1 MAPRTVNYPATPTK
15 SRRDRLASSS
25 GLAAAVL
32 LAAWMGNANGG
43 YFIGDRAPVAF
54 ILAVL
59 MLIAAVTGVLGQAQ
73 SRWSVAATGLLT
85 GYTAWT
91 FASLLWSPDR
101 GDAWFGATT
110 TLFYLLAFW
119 VALAF
124 VTLGASRYWA
134 LAASSI
140 GPALVAAFTLP
151 ALAPNIKE
159 LFLDN
164 RLVGSVGY
172 YNGEAAFLLVPF
184 WVSVYLAGSRRVNPL
199 VRSVVLAGA
208 VLSAEV
214 AVLTQ
219 SRGAMVA
226 MAVSLPV
233 FFLFSGKRL
242 RGLLALVPIAAALFV
257 AFPGLNQV
265 YLEFL
270 NEGSPA
276 AAIREAVPAVWLT
289 ALGAGIYGLLWGLAD
304 RLWRPSI
311 SVART
316 AGAVALAGT
325 IIVIILGGAA
335 FTQQVGDPV
344 AWGQQKWEAF
354 KTNDTTGQEQSRY
367 LSASG
372 SERYALWEVA
382 WEDFVSHPTLGVGTY
397 NYEATFYQLQ
407 KRPIGHSRWPHMLP
421 LEVLAERGVIGG
433 VLFFGFL
440 GTCLAAGLW
449 RRFSSLDA
457 EDKAQAGAMVA
468 AIAYWFVHSSAEW
481 LWQLPAITMLAMV
494 YLAMLVAP
502 WNRPETTPTGW
513 PARATGAVIAV
524 LAIITISPLYIADRY
539 LTQSLADTNPWTSLE
554 KVEQAQKF
562 NPLHPRLAQR
572 EAELATRI
580 GDWPRAEK
588 AYLREI
594 RLNPEHYVPYL
605 LLARFYEQ
613 RGQTEKALSF
623 YRKSLERNPLD
634 PELKRSVSRLQ
645 KQLAGR

>member
-1 MAPRTVNYPATPTK
+1 MSYLNTLPK
-15 SRRDRLASSS
+15 SRERLASSS

-54 ILAVL
+54 VLAVL
-59 MLIAAVTGVLGQAQ
+59 TLIAAVTGVLGQAR

-91 FASLLWSPDR
+91 FASLLWSLNR

-140 GPALVAAFTLP
+140 GPALVAVFTLTN
-151 ALAPNIKE
+151 LAPDIEN
-159 LFLDN
+159 LFLND

-199 VRSVVLAGA
+199 VRGVVLAGA
-208 VLSAEV
+208 VLGAEV

-226 MAVSLPV
+226 MAASLPV
-233 FFLFSGKRL
+233 FFLLSGKRL
-242 RGLLALVPIAAALFV
+242 RGLLALVPIATALFV

-276 AAIREAVPAVWLT
+276 AAVREVVPTIWLT
-289 ALGAGIYGLLWGLAD
+289 AIGAGVYGLLWGLVD
-304 RLWRPSI
+304 WLWRPPVA
-311 SVART
+311 VARI
-316 AGAVALAGT
+316 AGAVALAGAVVV
-325 IIVIILGGAA
+325 VILAGSA
-335 FTQQVGDPV
+335 FTERVGDPV
-344 AWGQQKWEAF
+344 AWGQEKWEAF

-372 SERYALWEVA
+372 SGRYELWDVA
-382 WEDFVSHPTLGVGTY
+382 WSDFISNPAVGIGTY
-397 NYEATFYQLQ
+397 NYEATYYQ
-407 KRPIGHSRWPHMLP
+407 KRDEMVGYSRWPHMLP
-421 LEVLAERGVIGG
+421 LEVLAERGVVGG

-440 GTCLAAGLW
+440 GICLATGLW
-449 RRFSSLDA
+449 RRFTSLNA
-457 EDKAQAGAMVA
+457 EGKAQVGAMVA

-481 LWQLPAITMLAMV
+481 FWQLPAITMLAMV
-494 YLAMLVAP
+494 YLALLVAP

-513 PARATGAVIAV
+513 SVRAAGAGIAV
-524 LAIITISPLYIADRY
+524 LAIATIAPLYIADRY

-572 EAELATRI
+572 EAELATKI

-588 AYLREI
+588 AYKTEI
-594 RLNPEHYVPYL
+594 RLNPEHYVSYL
-605 LLARFYEQ
+605 LLAQFYEQ
-613 RGQTEKALSF
+613 RGETEKALSF
-623 YRKSLERNPLD
+623 YRKALERNPLD
-634 PELKRSVSRLQ
+634 PQLEESVSRLQ
-645 KQLAGR
+645 EQVEGR

>member
-1 MAPRTVNYPATPTK
+1 MTNYLSTLLK
-15 SRRDRLASSS
+15 NRERLASSLV
-25 GLAAAVL
+25 LAAAVL
-32 LAAWMGNANGG
+32 LAAWMGSANGG

-54 ILAVL
+54 ILTVL
-59 MLIAAVTGVLGQAQ
+59 MLLASVTGVLGRVQ
-73 SRWSVAATGLLT
+73 SLWSVAATSLLT

-91 FASLLWSPDR
+91 FVSLIWSPNQ

-119 VALAF
+119 VVLAF
-124 VTLGASRYWA
+124 VTLGASRRWA

-151 ALAPNIKE
+151 NLAPNIE
-159 LFLDN
+159 DLFQNN

-199 VRSVVLAGA
+199 VRGVVLAGA
-208 VLSAEV
+208 VLGAEV

-226 MAVSLPV
+226 IAVSLPV

-242 RGLLALVPIAAALFV
+242 RGLLALVPIVAALFV

-276 AAIREAVPAVWLT
+276 AAVREVVPTVWLT
-289 ALGAGIYGLLWGLAD
+289 AIGAGVYGLLWGLLD
-304 RLWRPSI
+304 SWWRPPVA
-311 SVART
+311 VART
-316 AGAVALAGT
+316 AGAVALAGVMVV
-325 IIVIILGGAA
+325 IVLGGFAL
-335 FTQQVGDPV
+335 TERVGEPV
-344 AWGQQKWEAF
+344 TWGQEKWGAF
-354 KTNDTTGQEQSRY
+354 KTNDTSGQEQSRY

-372 SERYALWEVA
+372 SGRYELWEVA
-382 WEDFVSHPTLGVGTY
+382 WDDFVSNPALGIGTY
-397 NYEATFYQLQ
+397 NYEATYYQ
-407 KRPIGHSRWPHMLP
+407 KRDEMVGYSRWPHMLP

-433 VLFFGFL
+433 MLFFGFL

-449 RRFSSLDA
+449 KRFTSLNA
-457 EDKAQAGAMVA
+457 EGKAQVGAMVA

-481 LWQLPAITMLAMV
+481 FWQLPAITMLAIV

-513 PARATGAVIAV
+513 SVRAAGAGIAV
-524 LAIITISPLYIADRY
+524 LAIATIAPLYIADRY
-539 LTQSLADTNPWTSLE
+539 LAQSLADTNPWTSLE

-572 EAELATRI
+572 EAELATKI

-588 AYLREI
+588 AYKREI
-594 RLNPEHYVPYL
+594 RLNPEHYVSYL
-605 LLARFYEQ
+605 LLAQFYEQ
-613 RGQTEKALSF
+613 RGETEKALSF
-623 YRKSLERNPLD
+623 YREALERNPID
-634 PELKRSVSRLQ
+634 PQLKESVSRLQ
-645 KQLAGR
+645 EQVKGS